1 MTTSFQ
7 LPVLRNLE
15 FITGNATTIP
25 IELGLNLSAFGT
37 YGQDYAI
44 NASVGGLAADVS
56 IVSAPAGSVS
66 ISVPSNQSFAIAD
79 GSGWTMR
86 LLATSSADPQFQT
99 RTLAWGRVN
108 VTTPKTISPQSPIY
122 HAVQMVAG
130 DEFTF
135 NVNLNTNI
143 TGASLGASLFSFADG
158 LRFADAYSTP
168 SPSLSLSVIS
178 PATGIVQVTVSEVQS
193 RSCRGAGASWWLQDF
208 SAGSVLRAGP
218 VVAYQESSA
227 SAAASTP
234 VGASSTTGAAAAPPN
249 LGSVFL

>member
-7 LPVLRNLE
+7 LPVLRNIDLMR
-15 FITGNATTIP
+15 GNPATVSIDLGVNLSVFGAYGTDYSISAVVGGQLASVSVVSATTGSVGISLSP
-25 IELGLNLSAFGT
+25 SVVGQVDERGGWQLRLSAP
-37 YGQDYAI
+37 
-44 NASVGGLAADVS
+44 SAAD
-56 IVSAPAGSVS
+56 
-66 ISVPSNQSFAIAD
+66 QS
-79 GSGWTMR
+79 
-86 LLATSSADPQFQT
+86 LQT

-234 VGASSTTGAAAAPPN
+234 VGASSTTGAAATPPN

>member
-15 FITGNATTIP
+15 LITGSATTIP

-79 GSGWTMR
+79 GRGWTMR
-86 LLATSSADPQFQT
+86 LSATSSADPQFQT
-99 RTLAWGRVN
+99 RTLAWGRVK
-108 VTTPKTISPQSPIY
+108 VVTPKTISPDSPIY
-122 HAVQMVAG
+122 HAVEMVSG

-135 NVNLNTNI
+135 NVNLNTNL
-143 TGASLGASLFSFADG
+143 TGASLGASVYSFADG
-158 LRFADAYSTP
+158 VRFADAFSTP
-168 SPSLSLSVIS
+168 PASMPLSVVS
-178 PATGIVQVTVSEVQS
+178 HAAGIVQVTVIERQS
-193 RSCRGAGASWWLQDF
+193 AACFGGGASWWLRN
-208 SAGSVLRAGP
+208 SSTGSVLRAGP
-218 VVAYQESSA
+218 VIVYSESSA
-227 SAAASTP
+227 SAAPSSP
-234 VGASSTTGAAAAPPN
+234 VGSSPAAAATPPN